1 MSEHTRS
8 PGETGAPQRILRTRD
23 AVAIIVG
30 LVIGAGIFRLPSLV
44 AGNAA
49 DPLGFYGYWVAGGVI
64 SLIGALCYCELA
76 SAYPDA
82 GGDYHFLQRAFGR
95 PVSFLFAW
103 ARLAVITTGSIA
115 VLGYTFGDYAS
126 NLLKLG
132 PHSAAI
138 WAALSVVV
146 LTIVNLVGTRNSR
159 TAQNVLTVF
168 EVCGLL
174 AVILVGLLWAEPAA
188 APTVTAAGAG
198 GSAAAAGAAAGAG
211 GSTAGAGAAAAAGGS
226 AAGGFSTAAWLA
238 GAPVAILFVLFT
250 YGGWNDGAYI
260 SAELRERRSIVSAL
274 VLSLA
279 IVTLLYLAI
288 NVAYVRTLGLAGVAG
303 SSTVAADVL
312 RVGLGDAAAA
322 LISLIVAVSALTSI
336 NATIIVGGRSNY
348 ALGRDWPL
356 FGWLGRWNALGD
368 APRNALLVQGC
379 AALLLIIAGAF
390 TDKIETMVNYTM
402 PVFWFFF
409 MLVGIGLIVL
419 RVRDPGA
426 ERPFRVPGYPLTPLL
441 FIATCAWLL
450 YSSLAYV
457 RNGAW
462 VGFGVLV
469 LGALLLASGTR
480 KPARAPAGSR

>member
-8 PGETGAPQRILRTRD
+8 PGDTGTPQRILRTRD

-49 DPLGFYGYWVAGGVI
+49 DPLGFYGYWLAGGVI

-76 SAYPDA
+76 STYPDA

-138 WAALSVVV
+138 WAALAVVG
-146 LTIVNLVGTRNSR
+146 LTIVNLIGTRNSR

-168 EVCGLL
+168 EVCGVL
-174 AVILVGLLWAEPAA
+174 AVILVGLLWAEPAV
-188 APTVTAAGAG
+188 APTVSAAGAG
-198 GSAAAAGAAAGAG
+198 GSA
-211 GSTAGAGAAAAAGGS
+211 AGAAAAAGGS
-226 AAGGFSTAAWLA
+226 AAGAGASAAGGFSTAVWLA

-260 SAELRERRSIVSAL
+260 SAELRGRRSIVTAL

-312 RVGLGDAAAA
+312 RVGLGDTAAA

-356 FGWLGRWNALGD
+356 FGWLGRWNARGD
-368 APRNALLVQGC
+368 APRNALLMQGC
-379 AALLLIIAGAF
+379 AALLLIVAGAF

-426 ERPFRVPGYPLTPLL
+426 ERPFRVPGYPVTPLL

-469 LGALLLASGTR
+469 LGALLLLASGTR
-480 KPARAPAGSR
+480 RPAGAPAGSR